1 MTPASPMMR
10 GRSFVGVVVAALLV
24 AAAVLIA
31 PATRAAGLPAAYD
44 AVVLQPAGLPQRA
57 EFDLGPAVQR
67 AKREN
72 KRLYVYLGADDCRYC
87 RKYEAFLEQNAAELV
102 PHFKRDYVLV
112 DLRSR
117 LSVLGSALHLK
128 LGDRRWNYAEFQ
140 RAIGDE
146 RARLL
151 VYPNVWLLDA
161 ELKPLLQMP
170 SGAGTFSTVAEQ
182 LEILR
187 LEQ

>member
-1 MTPASPMMR
+1 MR
-10 GRSFVGVVVAALLV
+10 GAVSTVAVLLF
-24 AAAVLIA
+24 AAAVALA
-31 PATRAAGLPAAYD
+31 VPAARAAGLPSAYG
-44 AVVLQPAGLPQRA
+44 ATVIQPAGLPAKA

-67 AKREN
+67 ARREK

-87 RKYEAFLEQNAAELV
+87 RKYESFLEQHAVELL
-102 PHFKRDYVLV
+102 PHFQRDYVLV
-112 DLRSR
+112 DLRSK
-117 LSVLGSALHLK
+117 LSVLGTALVLR
-128 LGDRRWNYAEFQ
+128 LGEQRWSYVEFQ

-151 VYPNVWLLDA
+151 VYPNVWVLDTD
-161 ELKPLLQMP
+161 LKPLLQMP

>member
-1 MTPASPMMR
+1 MLRA
-10 GRSFVGVVVAALLV
+10 GRALLAALLC
-24 AAAVLIA
+24 AAAALVAL
-31 PATRAAGLPAAYD
+31 PAWAAGLPPAYG
-44 AVVLQPAGLPQRA
+44 AVVVQPAGLPVQA

-67 AKREN
+67 ARREG
-72 KRLYVYLGADDCRYC
+72 KRLYVYLGAEDCRYC
-87 RKYEAFLEQNAAELV
+87 RKYEAFLAQHAAELL
-102 PHFKRDYVLV
+102 PHFQRDYVLV

-117 LSVLGSALHLK
+117 LSVLGNALFLR
-128 LGDRRWNYAEFQ
+128 LGEQRWTYTEFQ

-161 ELKPLLQMP
+161 DLKPLLQMP

>member
-1 MTPASPMMR
+1 MR
-10 GRSFVGVVVAALLV
+10 LVRSLAAAALGL
-24 AAAVLIA
+24 AALAA
-31 PATRAAGLPAAYD
+31 QAAGLPAAYD
-44 AVVLQPAGLPQRA
+44 AVVLQPVGLPDRA

-67 AKREN
+67 AKRE
-72 KRLYVYLGADDCRYC
+72 KKKLYVYLGAEDCRYC
-87 RKYEAFLEQNAAELV
+87 RKYEAFLAQHAAELL
-102 PHFKRDYVLV
+102 PHFQRDYVLV

-117 LSVLGSALHLK
+117 LSVLGTALYLK
-128 LGDRRWNYAEFQ
+128 LGDRRWNYVEFQ

-151 VYPNVWLLDA
+151 VYPNVWLLDT